1 MSDTHKT
8 VLISLVGTTPAVL
21 TETVWALAIQ
31 EEPLVPDRIIALTSA
46 PGSALLRKQLFEDGH
61 WERMKK
67 ALQER
72 GTPLEGKLRFGNTG
86 DSIRVFPSRCG
97 ERELD
102 DVRSEEDNEAV
113 ADFFMELIRGFTSDD
128 TTDLI
133 VSIAGGR
140 KTTSALLHSVMTLL
154 GRAQDRINHILIDD
168 PWITQQ
174 GFLYPGC
181 SGEFIDSK
189 TGQPLSS
196 RDAELLL
203 VDVPFVPLRYLFK
216 QDLQAAAGNFVE
228 LMNRLRIRSANVNED
243 LSIALD
249 PAKGSLRVNGEAV
262 SLSDREY
269 LFYLAFARRAKLGK
283 PPLKAFPEI
292 ETDMR
297 STREHYLA
305 PEKFG
310 HWSYE
315 ALDRFDAEEDPRR
328 LASAIRVKLGD
339 CGFAEGQVA
348 RLVPRR
354 GGLAIELPPESIEI
368 L

>member
-1 MSDTHKT
+1 MPDTHKT

-21 TETVWALAIQ
+21 TETVWALATL
-31 EEPLVPDRIIALTSA
+31 EEPLIPDRIIALTSA
-46 PGSALLRKQLFEDGH
+46 PGAALLRKQFFEEGH

-67 ALQER
+67 ALQEQ
-72 GTPLEGKLRFGNTG
+72 GVSLEGRLRFGNTG

-154 GRAQDRINHILIDD
+154 GRTQDRISHILIDD
-168 PWITQQ
+168 PWITQRD
-174 GFLYPGC
+174 FLYPGC
-181 SGEFIDSK
+181 
-189 TGQPLSS
+189 TGDFVDRETGKPLSS
-196 RDAELLL
+196 QNAKLLL

-216 QDLQAAAGNFVE
+216 QDLQSAAGSFGE
-228 LMNRLRIRSANVNED
+228 LMRRFRTRSLNAEED
-243 LSIALD
+243 LRIALD
-249 PAKGSLRVNGEAV
+249 TAKGSLRVNGEAV

-269 LFYLAFARRAKLGK
+269 LFYLAFARRAKQGK
-283 PPLKAFPEI
+283 PPLRAFPDI
-292 ETDMR
+292 EADMR
-297 STREHYLA
+297 SSREDYLA
-305 PEKFG
+305 ADNFG
-310 HWSYE
+310 HWSHE
-315 ALDRFDAEEDPRR
+315 ALNRFDAAEDPRR
-328 LASAIRVKLGD
+328 LASAIRAKLGD
-339 CGFAEGQVA
+339 CGFGEGQVA
-348 RLVPRR
+348 RLVPRK